1 MWSGIA
7 AVGGSI
13 LGNVLGQSQAQSF
26 NAKEA
31 AKQRDWQERMSS
43 TQYTRAAQD
52 LEDAGLNRM
61 LAITQPSASVGGGAS
76 ATTQA
81 QKYGSDAS
89 EAASA
94 VSARRQMAQ
103 QVKLGE
109 AEERV
114 KIADEKLR
122 NSQKVNVDYDTAL
135 KIEQA
140 RIARA
145 EASKQEVTKAAYD
158 LASDAVPV
166 VKDYLTKN
174 ASNALESL
182 KGAAAAPVDLTKSVG
197 NWLSEKYNSYNKF
210 VGEKLKKRTY
220 EERKADYEQ
229 RRK

>member
-1 MWSGIA
+1 MFGQIGA
-7 AVGGSI
+7 AGMSV

-43 TQYTRAAQD
+43 TQYTRASQD

-103 QVKLGE
+103 QIKLGE

-122 NSQKVNVDYDTAL
+122 NSQKINVDYDTAL
-135 KIEQA
+135 KVEQA

-145 EASKQEVTKAAYD
+145 EAAKQEVTKAAYD

-166 VKDYLTKN
+166 VKDFVTKN
-174 ASNALESL
+174 ASNAVESL
-182 KGAAAAPVDLTKSVG
+182 KGAAKAPLDLFESGKKWV
-197 NWLSEKYNSYNKF
+197 NERFNSF
-210 VGEKLKKRTY
+210 KLPKKRTY
-220 EERKADYEQ
+220 EERKAAYEQ

>member
-1 MWSGIA
+1 MFSGIGA
-7 AVGGSI
+7 IAGSV
-13 LGNVLGQSQAQSF
+13 LGNVFGQHQAQSF

-94 VSARRQMAQ
+94 VSARKQMAQ
-103 QVKLGE
+103 QIKLGE

-122 NSQKVNVDYDTAL
+122 NSQKINVDYDTAL
-135 KIEQA
+135 KVEQA

-166 VKDYLTKN
+166 VKDFLTKN
-174 ASNALESL
+174 ASNAAQSVINAYKAPADLAESA
-182 KGAAAAPVDLTKSVG
+182 K
-197 NWLSEKYNSYNKF
+197 NWLSEKYNSYHKLIGNKF
-210 VGEKLKKRTY
+210 KKRTY